1 MYLRNGRLQV
11 FKKYFFLACRENLL
25 LLDLLNKASSPAE
38 IGEVTCTTHVGAE
51 FTQKFFYLLLLLLKI
66 LSRVPLHCLDAV
78 PLLKQ
83 YLVDFSTIVL
93 RYIKSTDPRHFQMDP
108 IVNHVILMRVMWLLS
123 YQTNSFRAP
132 FGSLCSTKIEAARLS
147 PRRDFVETEAET
159 VFPIYLCF

>member
-1 MYLRNGRLQV
+1 MIFVLEEWEIAS
-11 FKKYFFLACRENLL
+11 FFFLACKENLL

-51 FTQKFFYLLLLLLKI
+51 FMQKFFYLLLLLLKI

-123 YQTNSFRAP
+123 YQTNSFSRRRNNEGNVPWDIKEAKWP
-132 FGSLCSTKIEAARLS
+132 PSAVSVVQNRSCSVKPEA
-147 PRRDFVETEAET
+147 
-159 VFPIYLCF
+159 